1 MSNPESSPPPSLD
14 ALEAKIAAVRKRRA
28 PKPTGVAAKG
38 FKGVE
43 LAWRMVIDLAA
54 GIAVGLTLGWGL
66 DVLLGTKPLFI
77 IVFVLLGFAAGVRVR
92 LQSARAMQRG
102 MQAPGAP
109 GADRDGQGAPAPSPA
124 QGAPDRDNRAPG
136 ARGREDG

>member
-1 MSNPESSPPPSLD
+1 MSDPSSSPPPSLD
-14 ALEAKIAAVRKRRA
+14 ALEAKIAAARARRA

-54 GIAVGLTLGWGL
+54 GIAVGLTIGWGL

-77 IVFVLLGFAAGVRVR
+77 IVFVLLGFAAGVRVM
-92 LQSARAMQRG
+92 LQSAQGLQRG
-102 MQAPGAP
+102 KQTGPGAP
-109 GADRDGQGAPAPSPA
+109 ADGGIDQGAPSP
-124 QGAPDRDNRAPG
+124 
-136 ARGREDG
+136 EKKDG